1 MENTN
6 SMSVKL
12 RPNTLSDRQLNTAPG
27 KEVERPIDTKYSV
40 AHLAWFTMFIS
51 IFIWNI
57 STGTSTTAQSNE
69 LGNTGNVYRIFLV
82 MFSLA
87 AGAYALMKNSGNL
100 SKRLTL
106 PIILF
111 IIYAIVAFLSS
122 LLVPVNSFYT
132 MWKSMEIMIDLMIIL
147 AILCHAYPYENI
159 LKTYKLTII
168 LLVILLAIFTIE
180 AIVVPS
186 IVLLPSRGTIPFT
199 MRGYIPLY
207 NGNSLA
213 FLCAVVAFYS
223 FSRMIN
229 FKKYKA
235 VYIILFAWSFIVL
248 ILAQSRTSLVGL
260 MVAILVFTYFNKN
273 RKTFYSLISL
283 SVLLSLLAS
292 VASSI
297 EAYLTRGQSAELMGS
312 LSGRTHGWEASMEA
326 FYASPIVGHGF
337 AAAARTEILG
347 VGGASTLHGA
357 IFDVMVG
364 TGLMGLIPWLLS
376 IILIGKA
383 LLHRKAIET
392 IGGAYKIQHYE
403 FMGLFAL
410 LMVRSLT
417 SSGIAFHEHTL
428 MLLLIIYGYIASLPS
443 LYLRHK
449 S

>member
-1 MENTN
+1 
-6 SMSVKL
+6 MSVKL
-12 RPNTLSDRQLNTAPG
+12 RTNSDPHSSTNIQADG
-27 KEVERPIDTKYSV
+27 KMNLPVQVKYSV

-51 IFIWNI
+51 ILLWNVN
-57 STGTSTTAQSNE
+57 TSTSSVSQSTA
-69 LGNTGNVYRIFLV
+69 LGNTGNFYRIFLV

-87 AGAYALMKNSGNL
+87 VGAYALMKNSGNL
-100 SKRLTL
+100 SKRLSL

-111 IIYAIVAFLSS
+111 IVYAVVAFLSS

-132 MWKSMEIMIDLMIIL
+132 MWKSMEIMVDLMILL
-147 AILCHAYPYENI
+147 AILCHATPYENI
-159 LKTYKLTII
+159 LKTYKLII
-168 LLVILLAIFTIE
+168 LLLIILLAIFTIE
-180 AIVVPS
+180 AIVAPS
-186 IVLLPSRGTIPFT
+186 IVLLPSRGSIPFT

-213 FLCAVVAFYS
+213 FLCAIVAF
-223 FSRMIN
+223 FAFCRAIN
-229 FKKYKA
+229 FKKNKN
-235 VYIILFAWSFIVL
+235 LFIFLFIWSFIVL

-260 MVAILVFTYFNKN
+260 MVAIIVFTYFNKN
-273 RKTFYSLISL
+273 KKTLYSLIAL
-283 SVLLSLLAS
+283 SILLSLLAT
-292 VASSI
+292 VAGSI
-297 EAYLTRGQSAELMGS
+297 GAYLTRGQSAELVGS

-337 AAAARTEILG
+337 AAAARTDILG
-347 VGGASTLHGA
+347 VEGASTLHGA

-376 IILIGKA
+376 IVLIGKA
-383 LLHRKAIET
+383 LLHRKTIEK
-392 IGGAYKIQHYE
+392 IGGVYKIQHYE

-443 LYLRHK
+443 LYLRYK
-449 S
+449 T

>member
-1 MENTN
+1 
-6 SMSVKL
+6 MSVKL
-12 RPNTLSDRQLNTAPG
+12 RSNSSPVRLANTSSGNED
-27 KEVERPIDTKYSV
+27 KSPIHVKYTL
-40 AHLAWFTMFIS
+40 AHLTWFTMFIS
-51 IFIWNI
+51 ILIWNAN
-57 STGTSTTAQSNE
+57 TATTTTVQSQD

-87 AGAYALMKNSGNL
+87 LGAYALMKNSGNL

-106 PIILF
+106 PITLF

-132 MWKSMEIMIDLMIIL
+132 MWKSMEIIIDLMILL

-168 LLVILLAIFTIE
+168 FLVILLAIFTIE
-180 AIVVPS
+180 AIVAPS
-186 IVLLPSRGTIPFT
+186 IVLLPSRGAIPFT

-213 FLCAVVAFYS
+213 FLCAIVAFYS
-223 FSRMIN
+223 FCRMIN
-229 FKKYKA
+229 YKKYKA
-235 VYIILFAWSFIVL
+235 VYLGLFSWSFIVL

-273 RKTFYSLISL
+273 RKTFYSLIGL
-283 SVLLSLLAS
+283 SVLLSLLAT
-292 VASSI
+292 VASNI

-312 LSGRTHGWEASMEA
+312 LSGRTYGWEASMEA

-376 IILIGKA
+376 ILLIGKA
-383 LLHRKAIET
+383 LLQRKKIDK
-392 IGGAYKIQHYE
+392 IGNPYKILHYE

-428 MLLLIIYGYIASLPS
+428 MLLLIIYGYIAALPS
-443 LYLRHK
+443 LYLRYK
-449 S
+449 V